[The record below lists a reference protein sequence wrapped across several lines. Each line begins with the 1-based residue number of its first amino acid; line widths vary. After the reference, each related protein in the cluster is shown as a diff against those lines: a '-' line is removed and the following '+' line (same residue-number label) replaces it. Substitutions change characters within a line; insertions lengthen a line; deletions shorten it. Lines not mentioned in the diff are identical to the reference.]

1 MYFEIYQTKSSEKA
15 RKEWRFRLKANNNE
29 IIASGESYSSRA
41 KVLAAI
47 ELIKSVT
54 ARTKIVEE

>member
-1 MYFEIYQTKSSEKA
+1 MYFEIYQTQSSEKA
-15 RKEWRFRLKANNNE
+15 RKEWRWRLKAKNNE

>member
-1 MYFEIYQTKSSEKA
+1 MYFEIYQTQSSEKA
-15 RKEWRFRLKANNNE
+15 RKAWRWRLKAKNNE
-29 IIASGESYSSRA
+29 IIASGEGYSSRA

-47 ELIKSVT
+47 GLIKSVT